1 MDITTLHILL
11 LLFYVLYLIIKPDNE
26 EDQYFILKRQESE
39 KELYKIITD
48 LETTHKQDYST
59 TKKRITSYFADN
71 RLTTNE
77 SIKIEQYLVDCYFQ
91 GFKDRLLPFK
101 KADLFLKSLIT
112 LTLIISFI
120 YFNSIIYFVAKENG
134 LLTDNFIFLQIG
146 ISILLFIVPLVFCLL
161 QLGLLSM
168 LLLMF
173 SFMFS
178 SKGSLRRVQII
189 IDEIIKS
196 IKPGGRTTTVGIC
209 KPTINDI
216 PRFR

>member
-1 MDITTLHILL
+1 MDISTLHILL
-11 LLFYVLYLIIKPDNE
+11 LLVYVLYLIIKPDNV
-26 EDQYFILKRQESE
+26 EDQYFIIKRQESE

-48 LETTHKQDYST
+48 LEATNKQDYST

-71 RLTTNE
+71 RLSDRE
-77 SIKIEQYLVDCYFQ
+77 SIKIEQYIVNCYFQ
-91 GFKDRLLPFK
+91 GFKDRVLPFK
-101 KADLFLKSLIT
+101 KADLFLKTISI
-112 LTLIISFI
+112 LTLIFSFI
-120 YFNSIIYFVAKENG
+120 YFNSIIYYVAKENG

-146 ISILLFIVPLVFCLL
+146 ISILLFIVPLAFWLL

-173 SFMFS
+173 SFIFS
-178 SKGSLRRVQII
+178 NKGSLRRVQII

-196 IKPGGRTTTVGIC
+196 IKPGGRTTTVGIG